1 MEPVVFTYMVVKSH
15 PEVLLALQE
24 SEDMKESNMV
34 TWFPSWEAR

>member
-1 MEPVVFTYMVVKSH
+1 MDAVVFTYTVATLH